1 MCNIIIKGLN
11 VLLKEDC
18 INFIN
23 TEMEIKGL
31 GNTKHT
37 TKMPKCLIGK
47 MAFGGCLIDCS
58 FYEL

>member
-1 MCNIIIKGLN
+1 M
-11 VLLKEDC
+11 LLKEDC

-37 TKMPKCLIGK
+37 TKMPKWLLVDVLLIVLSTN
-47 MAFGGCLIDCS
+47 FNV
-58 FYEL
+58 

>member
-1 MCNIIIKGLN
+1 M
-11 VLLKEDC
+11 LLKEDC

-37 TKMPKCLIGK
+37 TKMPKCLIDK